1 MTGLGDRMN
10 LRHAVKTWKP
20 LASLVVLWLSCEAW
34 PCTAQVAP
42 SPAPPLPT
50 QAAPSSPAAAAQPAP
65 PPEALVFSSDTA
77 LILNAI
83 KPEKAGEFEAVM
95 ARLREALQRSTDP
108 IRTQQGQG
116 WRVLKAVEPGPAGA
130 VLYVFVLDPVV
141 KGADYTVSRILA
153 EAFPDE
159 VAVLWPMLRDSYA
172 GGLNRLSLQ
181 PLPALP
187 AATKPKP

>member
-1 MTGLGDRMN
+1 MN

-20 LASLVVLWLSCEAW
+20 LAPLVVLWLSCEAW
-34 PCTAQVAP
+34 PCTAQVVP

-50 QAAPSSPAAAAQPAP
+50 RAAPPSAPAPTAQPAP
-65 PPEALVFSSDTA
+65 PADALVFSSDTA

-95 ARLREALQRSTDP
+95 ARLREALQRSPDP
-108 IRTQQGQG
+108 TRTQQGQG
-116 WRVLKAVEPGPAGA
+116 WRVLKAAEPGPAGA

-141 KGADYTVSRILA
+141 TGADYTVSRILA

-159 VAVLWPMLRDSYA
+159 IGVLWPMLRDAYA

>member
-1 MTGLGDRMN
+1 MQATARVGRCIVLSLAVLSFGLAR
-10 LRHAVKTWKP
+10 LSAQAVP
-20 LASLVVLWLSCEAW
+20 
-34 PCTAQVAP
+34 P
-42 SPAPPLPT
+42 PAPPPPG
-50 QAAPSSPAAAAQPAP
+50 QPPPAAAAAQPAP
-65 PPEALVFSSDTA
+65 PPDSLVFSSDTA

-108 IRTQQGQG
+108 TRTQQAQG
-116 WRVLKAVEPGPAGA
+116 WRVLKAAEPGPAGA

-159 VAVLWPMLRDSYA
+159 IGALWPMLRDAYV